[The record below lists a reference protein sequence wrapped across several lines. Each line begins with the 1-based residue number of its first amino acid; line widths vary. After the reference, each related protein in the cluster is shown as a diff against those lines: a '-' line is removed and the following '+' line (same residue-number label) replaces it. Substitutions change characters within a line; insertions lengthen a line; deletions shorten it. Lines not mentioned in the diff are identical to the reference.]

1 MPHLVAIK
9 SRAWPRLLLGGCR
22 SFDLN
27 DESDIQQTN
36 PVAFVRIDN
45 ENAPVRGKTGKISRG
60 DGAGTVG

>member
-45 ENAPVRGKTGKISRG
+45 ENAPVRETLI
-60 DGAGTVG
+60 